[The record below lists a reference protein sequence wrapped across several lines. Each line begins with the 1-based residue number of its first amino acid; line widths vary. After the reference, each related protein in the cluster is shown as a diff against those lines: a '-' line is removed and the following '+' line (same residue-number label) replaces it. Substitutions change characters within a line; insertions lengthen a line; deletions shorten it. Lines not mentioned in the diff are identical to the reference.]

1 MDTGTRYRPHPN
13 SLAAWLGVEEA
24 ESIHLARWVAL
35 DEWSV
40 AYWDNATFGEAW
52 ELTCLHSR
60 LDPYPL
66 WALRVYL
73 SMGRDYALDIQ
84 LGMAKRPPPPLLV
97 RKHALHVNLGVVESA
112 IARREL
118 RTLPPAE
125 GEEFDF
131 FRPCMRRVAI
141 TEFRR
146 WSAQVELPRTLAWP
160 DRADEDQRSRSGR
173 RQKADQLVLDVVN
186 DSLRLLKEVREAF
199 RGRYRAGGRQTPTRV
214 EVERFLIEELGEPPN
229 RKLAAAITKF
239 LAPDTTP
246 HGPRRRA
253 R

>member
-1 MDTGTRYRPHPN
+1 MDSETRFRSHPD
-13 SLAAWLGVEEA
+13 SLAAWLGVEE
-24 ESIHLARWVAL
+24 SKPIRPTRWVAV

-40 AYWDNATFGEAW
+40 AYWDNATSGEAW

-66 WALRVYL
+66 RALRTYL
-73 SMGRDYALDIQ
+73 GMGRAYALDLQ
-84 LGMAKRPPPPLLV
+84 LRMTKRPPPLLL
-97 RKHALHVNLGVVESA
+97 RQHALHVNLGVVASA
-112 IARREL
+112 IRSGEL
-118 RTLPPAE
+118 PTLPLAE
-125 GEEFDF
+125 DEEFDF
-131 FRPCMRRVAI
+131 FRPCMRRVEI
-141 TEFRR
+141 KEFRR
-146 WSAQVELPRTLAWP
+146 WAAQVELPRTLAWP
-160 DRADEDQRSRSGR
+160 DRADEDQRSRPR
-173 RQKADQLVLDVVN
+173 RRHQADQLVLDVVN

>member
-1 MDTGTRYRPHPN
+1 MDTGTRYRPHPD

-24 ESIHLARWVAL
+24 ASIRLGRWVAL

-40 AYWDNATFGEAW
+40 AYWENATFGEAW

-66 WALRVYL
+66 RTLRLYL

-84 LGMAKRPPPPLLV
+84 LHMTKRVPPLLA
-97 RKHALHVNLGVVESA
+97 RKRALHVNLEVVEWA
-112 IARREL
+112 IRRGEL
-118 RTLPPAE
+118 RTLPLVEDEALYVLEPL
-125 GEEFDF
+125 
-131 FRPCMRRVAI
+131 MRRVAI
-141 TEFRR
+141 KEFRQ
-146 WSAQVELPRTLAWP
+146 WAAQVELPRTLAWP
-160 DRADEDQRSRSGR
+160 DRADEDQRSRPR
-173 RQKADQLVLDVVN
+173 RRHQADQLVLDVVN

-214 EVERFLIEELGEPPN
+214 EVTRFLIEELGEPPN